1 MHPGG
6 PAWTALASEEISEY
20 RKARDPYTPIP
31 LVRMLR
37 WLRRVG
43 SRFARY
49 RIVRR
54 RFVQYTIVRRRFVL
68 CIPIRCGRV
77 RGRACRPVTLS
88 AIAELPDPE
97 TPEGECRAGEDDHRC
112 PHVEAKP
119 QDDVGVVIAQ
129 HLDEQAAGRVEH
141 AVERKDL
148 APGKGEAAVD
158 QHERQGH
165 EQAPQRLVEKRRL
178 EDPFECAGGPRAV
191 DCCARALVPAVDLK
205 PPRQVCPAAMQL
217 VVEVVAPPADRLGKD
232 DAGRGRVGVVQQT
245 DSVTTT
251 ADPGAHYAQG
261 HGSPD
266 AETTLPDLER
276 IQGVLARDEV
286 ELGVRDHVV
295 EPAADDPER
304 DGPHRDVQRL
314 TGLSTPVV
322 ETSLGDPDRYD
333 DAHENEHRVGTD
345 GERPEEPDRL
355 LGTRDGGGQ
364 LLAAL
369 ISATRASGV
378 DSLTSLPLSFT
389 VGVWDIP
396 ALPEVS
402 ATSATYWLC

>member
-178 EDPFECAGGPRAV
+178 AAASGGRGYGGGARRRRAPPGAPPGARSWV
-191 DCCARALVPAVDLK
+191 CRRSKRALVVF
-205 PPRQVCPAAMQL
+205 CP
-217 VVEVVAPPADRLGKD
+217 
-232 DAGRGRVGVVQQT
+232 
-245 DSVTTT
+245 DSSV
-251 ADPGAHYAQG
+251 
-261 HGSPD
+261 
-266 AETTLPDLER
+266 
-276 IQGVLARDEV
+276 
-286 ELGVRDHVV
+286 
-295 EPAADDPER
+295 
-304 DGPHRDVQRL
+304 
-314 TGLSTPVV
+314 
-322 ETSLGDPDRYD
+322 
-333 DAHENEHRVGTD
+333 
-345 GERPEEPDRL
+345 
-355 LGTRDGGGQ
+355 
-364 LLAAL
+364 
-369 ISATRASGV
+369 
-378 DSLTSLPLSFT
+378 
-389 VGVWDIP
+389 
-396 ALPEVS
+396 
-402 ATSATYWLC
+402 